1 MVGLT
6 SSRQTIRDKV
16 FLQELDNQRVSV
28 EMPANHWLLLQRLEK
43 AYRIALAINRGK
55 KQCEKA
61 SPMSV
66 NAAFAYIDSL

>member
-1 MVGLT
+1 MIGLT
-6 SSRQTIRDKV
+6 STGQPIRGKV
-16 FLQELDNQRVSV
+16 LMQELDNQRVSV

-55 KQCEKA
+55 KQCETA

-66 NAAFAYIDSL
+66 DAAFAYIDSL